1 MGSKYF
7 EKAYGIAGRFSWQN
21 KAMWG
26 TCSISSALTV
36 GSAETTGRWVD
47 ASCPNGVLAR
57 QAVRGAPD
65 SPPGI
70 LSARGT
76 HSTLWCSS
84 QSQQGHPLP
93 DSVFRACL
101 EPAVTPCEDWTCPPE
116 FRSTVHGIT
125 HKLCSLRAPMTG
137 YQDWVLTWMQPV
149 SAGFVVRLN
158 DDDRGSANGKGDR
171 QTENNNNK
179 NLKRPKCIWQ
189 IKCDSVPKKTAVPS
203 NGKKASWLHEEKRW
217 DSYTALYT

>member
-1 MGSKYF
+1 MTRSKWKEHSKQTTRWHTFLWERGQGPPTWLFWSARYRTTMGSKYF

-47 ASCPNGVLAR
+47 ASCPNRVLAR
-57 QAVRGAPD
+57 WAVRRAPD

-70 LSARGT
+70 VSAQGT
-76 HSTLWCSS
+76 HSALRCSS
-84 QSQQGHPLP
+84 QSRQGHPLP

-125 HKLCSLRAPMTG
+125 HKLCSLSP
-137 YQDWVLTWMQPV
+137 QD
-149 SAGFVVRLN
+149 RLSGLGPN
-158 DDDRGSANGKGDR
+158 LNAASECRVCS
-171 QTENNNNK
+171 QT
-179 NLKRPKCIWQ
+179 
-189 IKCDSVPKKTAVPS
+189 
-203 NGKKASWLHEEKRW
+203 
-217 DSYTALYT
+217 